1 MELIFT
7 QVHAWTCLLSSFSS
21 PGSPPSLFFFP
32 PFPFA
37 TSPSFSSLPLTS
49 LPPFPLSLLF
59 SLLPSHFSS
68 LSPPSLLPFPFLLL
82 SSYASDDYLH
92 HQMVRRKESLQRTL
106 STADSRTSTLVNSL
120 PVSGN
125 TTPQTHCTCM
135 LTLQY
140 LLCGVAGNLLHVC
153 EDFPT
158 GCCTQVQCLAIVYTK
173 QPMRC

>member
-1 MELIFT
+1 MFGIHAHTSSYMDMFIIFF
-7 QVHAWTCLLSSFSS
+7 LLCRLPSFSL
-21 PGSPPSLFFFP
+21 LF
-32 PFPFA
+32 

-106 STADSRTSTLVNSL
+106 STADSRTSTLVNSQ
-120 PVSGN
+120 PVSSN
-125 TTPQTHCTCM
+125 TTLIHIAHACSHYSTCCVVYSR
-135 LTLQY
+135 QPI
-140 LLCGVAGNLLHVC
+140 VC
-153 EDFPT
+153 
-158 GCCTQVQCLAIVYTK
+158 V
-173 QPMRC
+173 

>member
-1 MELIFT
+1 MLT
-7 QVHAWTCLLSSFSS
+7 QVHTWTCLLSSFSS
-21 PGSPPSLFFFP
+21 PGSPPSLFFLPPLPSP
-32 PFPFA
+32 PFPSLPFHP
-37 TSPSFSSLPLTS
+37 SPSLFSSLS
-49 LPPFPLSLLF
+49 HLPT
-59 SLLPSHFSS
+59 
-68 LSPPSLLPFPFLLL
+68 SPPSLLLSPPLSPFLLL
-82 SSYASDDYLH
+82 SSYASDDYLN

-140 LLCGVAGNLLHVC
+140 PLCGVAGNLLHVC